1 MGTGCSAFTM
11 QWMFS
16 LLYFLGEFL
25 KAPQV
30 EVSHLGL
37 PVKAPNEMITTQN
50 NHLVKRM
57 FMARRRAPSNVKSFL
72 VKTKNAK
79 PAMRSEYMKT
89 KLNGSTAS
97 QSQSHQ
103 VSLTQP

>member
-1 MGTGCSAFTM
+1 MGTGCNAFTM
-11 QWMFS
+11 QRMFS

-25 KAPQV
+25 KALQV
-30 EVSHLGL
+30 EVFHLGL

-57 FMARRRAPSNVKSFL
+57 FMARRRAPSNVKSLL
-72 VKTKNAK
+72 VNTKYAK